1 MLLPLIFCHIAFLV
15 SSRNMDSTRK
25 LKTQVDSH
33 GKRTKSSADRTHPLH
48 YLGNA
53 EPSTVV
59 VLLPRITIRG
69 CQIWPEYAHGF
80 NSTWSCYYDS
90 LFYSYLSNS
99 NQLFLIGVEPCSIW
113 YGSWKKI
120 VVLVYFENHSAWGRN
135 NKQKN
140 QAKFA

>member
-48 YLGNA
+48 YYLGNA

-59 VLLPRITIRG
+59 VLLPRITIRV
-69 CQIWPEYAHGF
+69 CQI
-80 NSTWSCYYDS
+80 
-90 LFYSYLSNS
+90 
-99 NQLFLIGVEPCSIW
+99 
-113 YGSWKKI
+113 
-120 VVLVYFENHSAWGRN
+120 
-135 NKQKN
+135 
-140 QAKFA
+140 

>member
-59 VLLPRITIRG
+59 VLLPRITIRV
-69 CQIWPEYAHGF
+69 CQI
-80 NSTWSCYYDS
+80 
-90 LFYSYLSNS
+90 
-99 NQLFLIGVEPCSIW
+99 
-113 YGSWKKI
+113 
-120 VVLVYFENHSAWGRN
+120 
-135 NKQKN
+135 
-140 QAKFA
+140 